1 MDGNT
6 LYMDVVKS
14 GEGENAYTY
23 PMGNLLSGMYFVRI
37 EDGEGEMVV
46 QKFIIY

>member
-6 LYMDVVKS
+6 LYMDVVS
-14 GEGENAYTY
+14 LVDGENSFTY
-23 PMGNLLSGMYFVRI
+23 PMGSLLSGMYFVRI
-37 EDGEGEMVV
+37 EDRAGDMVV